1 MSRAETVEVFA
12 AGLKAGSVLDIVF
25 VHGLMG
31 SARNTWACDEQ
42 LSSFWPAWLSDLGDV
57 WIVDYPADLFWW
69 SNTGMALPE
78 RARSVVDVLA
88 NYRLGSKPILWITHS
103 LGGLLVKLIL
113 RAANELNNPK
123 WEPLAR
129 QTRGVAFRNAAYGS
143 VAWKRRKSAQDA
155 NERERRKANEA
166 HLLDLAAWYTRNAA
180 RLGIRTEAY
189 YEKGTV
195 RGLKVVDESSADPR
209 VPDCMPVPSD
219 ANHMDICKP
228 RNARDPVYM
237 GVRNFVES
245 FVPATVPLTGDRAPA
260 PLDHNINTVFG
271 MHRAT
276 RCTTCRG
283 RGSTML

>member
-1 MSRAETVEVFA
+1 MSTTPPICSGGPIRGWRCPSGRAALSTSSRIT
-12 AGLKAGSVLDIVF
+12 GSDPNRSS
-25 VHGLMG
+25 G
-31 SARNTWACDEQ
+31 SHTASE
-42 LSSFWPAWLSDLGDV
+42 
-57 WIVDYPADLFWW
+57 
-69 SNTGMALPE
+69 E
-78 RARSVVDVLA
+78 
-88 NYRLGSKPILWITHS
+88 
-103 LGGLLVKLIL
+103 LLVKLIL

-195 RGLKVVDESSADPR
+195 RGLKVVDKSSADPR
-209 VPDCMPVPSD
+209 VPDCMPVPSN